1 VTIRWVLLGA
11 LLVGCADDDV
21 STTRHRIEH
30 ATVCGS
36 ASTVNGID
44 VSEYDTAVDWPTAK
58 AAGIDFAFMRVSDG
72 IAYPDTSF
80 AGYWSGSLAAGVIR
94 GAYQYFRPD
103 VDPVAQAD
111 LLATSMG
118 TLLPGDLPPVLDL
131 EVADGVST
139 TGVVTAVNAWIA
151 EVEAKTG
158 RTPIIYAGL
167 YSWPELTGGADETQY
182 PLWIAQY
189 TTGACPDIPAPWTQ
203 WLFWQHSDTGVV
215 DGVTSSQLDL
225 DVFSG
230 TLEQLETFAANSGSG
245 GSAAAPCGVI
255 DASGGMIDDSD
266 ACFTPGG
273 PTAYMRHVT
282 DAGEDDTLYWT
293 HTTTAAEEANYGEW
307 DLDFAAAGTYLVEA
321 YTDTAY
327 ATSQAADYHIQAA
340 GQLQSSTIDQSAVDG
355 WQSLGQFAFAAGG
368 NQMITLGDNTGEA
381 TQKQLVFDA
390 IRFTPL
396 TGSGSGSDDGG
407 SDTGGGPAPDAH
419 VGGGCATTN
428 ATGGSV
434 IALVLAFVLRRRRC
448 DRSLSSSR

>member
-1 VTIRWVLLGA
+1 VRIRYALGA
-11 LLVGCADDDV
+11 LLACSCAATHESSESSIDQA
-21 STTRHRIEH
+21 

-44 VSEYDTAVDWPTAK
+44 VSQYDTAVDWPTAK

-72 IAYPDTSF
+72 IAYPDPAF
-80 AGYWSGSLAAGVIR
+80 AGYWSGARAAGVIR

-103 VDPVAQAD
+103 VDPVQQAD
-111 LLATSMG
+111 LLASAMG

-158 RTPIIYAGL
+158 RSPIIYAGL
-167 YSWPELTGGADETQY
+167 YSWPTLTGGADETQY

-189 TTGACPDIPAPWTQ
+189 TTAACPDIPAPWTQ

-225 DVFSG
+225 DVFNG
-230 TLEQLETFAANSGSG
+230 TLDQLETFAAGSGS
-245 GSAAAPCGVI
+245 AAPCGVI
-255 DASGGMIDDSD
+255 ASDGGMIDDSD

-273 PTAYMRHVT
+273 PSAYMRHVT
-282 DAGEDDTLYWT
+282 DAGEDSTLYWT
-293 HTTTAAEEANYGEW
+293 HTTQAAAQANYGEW
-307 DLDFAAAGTYLVEA
+307 DLYFAAAGTYHVEA

-327 ATSQAADYHIQAA
+327 ATSQAADYQIQAA
-340 GQLQSSTIDQSAVDG
+340 GALQSSTIDQSAVDG
-355 WQSLGQFAFAAGG
+355 WQSLGDIAFAAGG
-368 NQMITLGDNTGEA
+368 GQSIVLGDNTGEA
-381 TQKQLVFDA
+381 TQKQIVFDA

-396 TGSGSGSDDGG
+396 DGSGGSGSGSGNG
-407 SDTGGGPAPDAH
+407 SGSASPPAVHTGGG
-419 VGGGCATTN
+419 CTTGEGDS
-428 ATGGSV
+428 TGV
-434 IALVLAFVLRRRRC
+434 LALVLAFVLRRRRC
-448 DRSLSSSR
+448 DRSSSSL